1 MEILFVCTGN
11 ASRSVMGEIM
21 FRQYLAERGRSD
33 IRCSS
38 AGTEAIE
45 GLGPCPQTVE
55 VCEEI
60 GVDLSGH
67 VRRMLTKELVDM
79 ADVIV
84 VMQQSHIDAVT
95 AFGGQEKLHLLG
107 GGIKDPY
114 PNPIGPFYVARDAVI
129 AALPALYEDVMRRIA
144 E

>member
-11 ASRSVMGEIM
+11 ASRSVMGEIL
-21 FRQYLAERGRSD
+21 FRQYLAERGHTE
-33 IRCSS
+33 IHCSS

-45 GLGPCPQTVE
+45 DLGPCPQTAQ

-60 GVDLSGH
+60 GVDLSSH
-67 VRRMLTKELVDM
+67 RRRMLTKELVDQ

-95 AFGGQEKLHLLG
+95 ALGGQEKLHLLN
-107 GGIKDPY
+107 GGIADPY
-114 PNPIGPFYVARDAVI
+114 PNPIDPFYVARDAVI
-129 AALPALYEDVMRRIA
+129 AGLPNLYEDILRRMQ
-144 E
+144 